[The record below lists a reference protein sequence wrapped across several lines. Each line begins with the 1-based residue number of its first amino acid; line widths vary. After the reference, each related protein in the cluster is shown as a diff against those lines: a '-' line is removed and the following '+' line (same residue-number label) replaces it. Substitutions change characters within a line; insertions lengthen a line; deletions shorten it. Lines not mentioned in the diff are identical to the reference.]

1 MHLYKPATVI
11 HKVVC
16 CSLVVFKSRLI
27 QKRAKGQKDRRLT
40 RQASSSK
47 ITIVSMHGHSATLS
61 ACMPKKHPAYLQ
73 EIPVRCSSNSNAIAD
88 LVFDNPNFNLRIK
101 FKKKVGKL
109 FRWKKSRSKNLDG
122 VIITPADMNI
132 SSERCSGTTKSTMW
146 LYQGRPCR
154 RA

>member
-27 QKRAKGQKDRRLT
+27 PETRAKGQRDRRLK

-61 ACMPKKHPAYLQ
+61 ACMPNVGSKRKPSVHLYKPATVIHQ
-73 EIPVRCSSNSNAIAD
+73 VVCCS
-88 LVFDNPNFNLRIK
+88 LVVF
-101 FKKKVGKL
+101 
-109 FRWKKSRSKNLDG
+109 KSRLIQKRAKGQNVEDIG
-122 VIITPADMNI
+122 NI
-132 SSERCSGTTKSTMW
+132 SVILAKT
-146 LYQGRPCR
+146 
-154 RA
+154 